1 MGIRIFCVRVVNI
14 IRRHQLDAGFCR
26 EAHQLLIDH
35 PLLRDAVILQFQEE
49 IAFSENLLIPQCG
62 LFSHLVLVPHHR
74 TRHLTCKAGG
84 KRDNALVILFQNL
97 HVDTRLIVKSID
109 KARRNNLHQIGIAR
123 IIFRQQNQMV
133 VPVLSAAGFAV
144 ETGTRRHVNLTA
156 EDRLDAL
163 RAGFFI
169 KIDTAEHDAVIGDR
183 GAVHAK
189 FFDSG
194 DVLFDLVRAV
204 QKAVFGMYM

>member
-1 MGIRIFCVRVVNI
+1 M
-14 IRRHQLDAGFCR
+14 
-26 EAHQLLIDH
+26 
-35 PLLRDAVILQFQEE
+35 
-49 IAFSENLLIPQCG
+49 
-62 LFSHLVLVPHHR
+62 
-74 TRHLTCKAGG
+74 
-84 KRDNALVILFQNL
+84 ILFQNL
-97 HVDTRLIVKSID
+97 HVDTRLIVKSIN

-189 FFDSG
+189 LLDSG
-194 DVLFDLVRAV
+194 NVLFDLVRSV